1 MGSDRVRSTRARPS
15 AATTKVNPS
24 CRDFTDISL
33 KCICVS
39 IVFCQISTLSFSR
52 SKSRSRSSLASGAE
66 TPLGG
71 FDSPSTG
78 TQETSP
84 VMVTLNGSIWKHPP
98 LLACQKVSTVN
109 SQPKSTLLEQ
119 CKNCELKH
127 PSSEKLHRRIGGRRP
142 TRHADR
148 APSIATTATR
158 TAEVNFRCSRGKDFV
173 RAPRAAA
180 DASKR

>member
-1 MGSDRVRSTRARPS
+1 ARMTDRSAIDSSTDAEKTDLRPS
-15 AATTKVNPS
+15 QPRRNTAPPPQRATN
-24 CRDFTDISL
+24 RDF
-33 KCICVS
+33 
-39 IVFCQISTLSFSR
+39 F
-52 SKSRSRSSLASGAE
+52 SSL
-66 TPLGG
+66 LGG